1 MFNLSRKVP
10 STRNLFI
17 FNELVMCLFTANLN
31 LQMSSH
37 TTYHRPELKMQISKH
52 KHSILLSILLQ
63 KGVGRDRIKTFLCKQ
78 SRGMPTK
85 HFVTPSESKY
95 SPVLGFIFNDLS
107 RHFIKSRDLVSR
119 RQNRRIIGIYM
130 QAHRR
135 QSVENKLYISTLTRY
150 VALIK
155 LTWQ

>member
-1 MFNLSRKVP
+1 MSLYCQSEFANVFTHDLPQTRTQNADFKT
-10 STRNLFI
+10 STQHFVIHFI
-17 FNELVMCLFTANLN
+17 T
-31 LQMSSH
+31 H
-37 TTYHRPELKMQISKH
+37 
-52 KHSILLSILLQ
+52 

-95 SPVLGFIFNDLS
+95 SPVLGFIFTSNDLS